1 MPDLAY
7 NTPTLKPV
15 HFWGTSREDLRKLGE
30 DVRETIG
37 FQLYKVQQGLPT
49 DDWKPMSGLG
59 AGVSELRVSAE
70 GQAYRAVY
78 VAKFS
83 EAIYVLHVFEKKARK
98 TSRHDVAIARQRYQ
112 QLVQG
117 RKVRIA

>member
-7 NTPTLKPV
+7 NSPILKPV

-37 FQLYKVQQGLPT
+37 FQLYKVQQGLLP
-49 DDWKPMSGLG
+49 DNWKPMSGLG
-59 AGVSELRVSAE
+59 ASVSELRVSQE
-70 GQAYRAVY
+70 GQAYRTIY

-83 EAIYVLHVFEKKARK
+83 EAIHVLHVFEKKARK
-98 TSRHDVAIARQRYQ
+98 ASRHDVAIARQRYQ
-112 QLVQG
+112 QLVQC
-117 RKVRIA
+117 RKVMIT

>member
-1 MPDLAY
+1 MPNLAY
-7 NTPTLKPV
+7 NSPTLKPI
-15 HFWGTSREDLRKLGE
+15 HFGGSSREDLRKLRE

-37 FQLYKVQQGLPT
+37 FQLYKLQQGLLP

-59 AGVSELRVSAE
+59 VGVNEIRARE
-70 GQAYRAVY
+70 EDKAYRVIY

-98 TSRHDVAIARQRYQ
+98 ASRHDVAIARE
-112 QLVQG
+112 
-117 RKVRIA
+117 